1 MGKQKQP
8 AQRSFDNRLY
18 FHYSRYMEIYHATDA
33 LAALSQETRLQ
44 IFRYLV
50 RRGPEGAAAG
60 EIGEEFGLPGA
71 TLSHHLNT
79 LRQSGLVRQ
88 TRQGRS
94 MIYAPD
100 FAQMNALLGFLMDD
114 CCAGQCTPVAMVDVS
129 TIGRSK

>member
-1 MGKQKQP
+1 MGNQKQ
-8 AQRSFDNRLY
+8 QGHHKIDNRLY
-18 FHYSRYMEIYHATDA
+18 FHYSGNMEINTAVEA

-79 LRQSGLVRQ
+79 LRQSGLVQQ

-100 FAQMNALLGFLMDD
+100 FARMNALLGFLMDD
-114 CCAGQCTPVAMVDVS
+114 CCAGQCTPVATVDVNA
-129 TIGRSK
+129 IGRST